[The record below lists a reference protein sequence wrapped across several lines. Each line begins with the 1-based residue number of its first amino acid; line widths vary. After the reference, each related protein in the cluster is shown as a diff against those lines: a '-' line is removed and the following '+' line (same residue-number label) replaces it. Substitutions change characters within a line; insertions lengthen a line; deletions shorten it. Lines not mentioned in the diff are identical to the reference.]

1 MSYPRV
7 TYPAGLATGYE
18 LSPAPVQGGSL
29 LTISEASVVAPSD
42 PVTIGQACV
51 IGSIVGVCVTAPA
64 AANADCVIQTTGIFS
79 QPVVASDDE
88 GTAAVAVGAALYI
101 DSATAV
107 ISLDATSGPLYG
119 FALSA
124 LSGSASPS
132 NICVKLATI

>member
-1 MSYPRV
+1 MSYPTT
-7 TYPAGLATGYE
+7 TYPAGKPTGFEY
-18 LSPAPVQGGSL
+18 SPAPTQGGSVI
-29 LTISEASVVAPSD
+29 TVNEASVVAPSN
-42 PVTIGQACV
+42 PPTVGQACV
-51 IGSIVGVCVTAPA
+51 IGSITGVVVTTLGN
-64 AANADCVIQTTGIFS
+64 NADVVVQTSGVFS

-119 FALSA
+119 YALSS

-132 NICVKLATI
+132 NIAVKLATV